1 MQPAQ
6 GNPGGFF
13 MEQTMDPVQ
22 IKITASQVVTA
33 RYGTLSNGDLLRTDA
48 AFARHLVEDCAAAK
62 YTQPADPA
70 AEQKPK
76 RRAKKETSA

>member
-13 MEQTMDPVQ
+13 MEPTMDAVQ
-22 IKITASQVVTA
+22 IKITASQVITA
-33 RYGTLSNGDLLRTDA
+33 RYGTLSNGDMLRTDA

-62 YTQPADPA
+62 YIQQVA
-70 AEQKPK
+70 APDASDQPK
-76 RRAKKETSA
+76 RRAKKAE